1 MELAGLSYSEEQI
14 ELLDV
19 ATNFCRDKAPMLS
32 VRALMDSAMGY
43 DADIWAQMAA
53 LGWMAIAV
61 PADYDGVGLTLAEVV
76 PVVEQM
82 GRNMLASPFI
92 VTTVAAQAIMRGGTA
107 EQRQAY
113 LPVLAGGGIGTLAL
127 YGADGNWD
135 LDQISASAT
144 INDDR
149 LILSG
154 QKHFVQWAQ
163 YADVIILS
171 VMLDGRPALVVAQKS
186 DIPETALHREQIID
200 ETRRS
205 FRINLDGI
213 SLPRSALMDGF
224 NAAETLRQIEL
235 DYTLLQC
242 AEMCGGMQSVI
253 DYTLDY
259 LRTRKQF
266 GNVIGAYQA
275 LKHPIVNA
283 YVDYEKLR
291 SHVYSA
297 ASSHGQPRR
306 DNQKH
311 QGEIAIRMAKAAA
324 DAAYSHAADRAV
336 QFHGG
341 FGFTHDCDAGLHR
354 RAAIF
359 QSSQFG
365 DAAWQRAKLADL
377 LLG

>member
-1 MELAGLSYSEEQI
+1 MQLAGLSYSEEQI

-19 ATNFCRDKAPMLS
+19 AINFCRDKAPMLS
-32 VRALMDSAMGY
+32 VRTLMDGAIGY
-43 DADIWAQMAA
+43 DIDIWNEMAA
-53 LGWMAIAV
+53 LGWMAIAI
-61 PADYDGVGLTLAEVV
+61 PEGYGGVGLSLAEIV

-92 VTTVAAQAIMRGGTA
+92 VSSVAAQAIAKGGTA
-107 EQRQAY
+107 DQRQEF
-113 LPVLAGGGIGTLAL
+113 LPVLANGGVGSLAL

-135 LDQISASAT
+135 LSQISATAT
-144 INDDR
+144 INEDR

-154 QKHFVQWAQ
+154 QKHFVQWADQ
-163 YADVIILS
+163 ADVIILS
-171 VMLDGRPALVVAQKS
+171 VMLDGRPALVAAPKS
-186 DIPETALHREQIID
+186 CIPVTAFRREKIID

-205 FRINLDGI
+205 FALNLDGI
-213 SLPRSALMDGF
+213 SLPKSALMD
-224 NAAETLRQIEL
+224 ALSARETLRQIEL
-235 DYTLLQC
+235 DYTLLQS
-242 AEMCGGMQSVI
+242 AEMCGATQSVI

-275 LKHPIVNA
+275 LKHPIVDA

-297 ASSHGQPRR
+297 ACSHNASAH
-306 DNQKH
+306 DNQQH
-311 QGEIAIRMAKAAA
+311 QGEIAVRMAKAAA
-324 DAAYSHAADRAV
+324 DTAYSHAADRAV

-365 DAAWQRAKLADL
+365 DAAWQRAKLAEL

>member
-1 MELAGLSYSEEQI
+1 MELAGLSYSEAQI
-14 ELLDV
+14 DLLEV
-19 ATNFCRDKAPMLS
+19 ATNFCRDQSPMLI
-32 VRALMDSAMGY
+32 VRTVMESEVGFDQK
-43 DADIWAQMAA
+43 IWQEMVD
-53 LGWMAIAV
+53 LGWLAIAI
-61 PADYDGVGLTLAEVV
+61 PEDHDGVGLSMAEVV

-92 VTTVAAQAIMRGGTA
+92 STTVGAQALLIGGTP
-107 EQRQAY
+107 QQKDRY
-113 LPVLAGGGIGTLAL
+113 LTQLASGKIAALAL
-127 YGADGNWD
+127 YGPNGDWD
-135 LDQISASAT
+135 LTQITASAKRVG
-144 INDDR
+144 DR
-149 LILSG
+149 IELSG
-154 QKHFVQWAQ
+154 EKNFVLWADN
-163 YADVIILS
+163 ADVILIS
-171 VMLDGRPALVVAQKS
+171 VMLDGQPALVLADKT
-186 DIPETALHREQIID
+186 DIPASALRREQIID

-205 FRINLDGI
+205 FALVLDGI
-213 SLPRSALMDGF
+213 SLPANALMDGTK
-224 NAAETLRQIEL
+224 AKATLDVIEL
-235 DYTLLQC
+235 ASTLLQS
-242 AEMCGGMQSVI
+242 AEMCGGTQSLI

-266 GNVIGAYQA
+266 GTVIGGYQA

-283 YVDYEKLR
+283 YVDYEKVR

-297 ASSHGQPRR
+297 ASSYAQQG
-306 DNQKH
+306 

-324 DAAYSHAADRAV
+324 DGAYSHTADRAV

-365 DAAWQRAKLADL
+365 DAAWQRGKLARL

>member
-19 ATNFCRDKAPMLS
+19 ATNFCRAKAPMLS
-32 VRALMDSAMGY
+32 VRALMDSASGY
-43 DADIWAQMAA
+43 DADIWNEMAA
-53 LGWMAIAV
+53 LGWMAIAIPV
-61 PADYDGVGLTLAEVV
+61 AYDGVGLTLAEVV

-92 VTTVAAQAIMRGGTA
+92 VSSVAAQAIVTGGTA
-107 EQRQAY
+107 EQRQTY
-113 LPVLAGGGIGTLAL
+113 LPLLAGGAIGSLAL

-135 LDQISASAT
+135 LAQISDSAA
-144 INDDR
+144 IDDDR

-154 QKHFVQWAQ
+154 QKHFVQWAEQ
-163 YADVIILS
+163 ADVIIIS
-171 VMLDGRPALVVAQKS
+171 VMLDGRPALVAASKA
-186 DIPETALHREQIID
+186 DIPVAALRREKIID

-205 FRINLDGI
+205 FTLNLDGI
-213 SLPRSALMDGF
+213 SLPKSALMDGL

-235 DYTLLQC
+235 DYCLLQS
-242 AEMCGGMQSVI
+242 AEMCGGTQSVI

-259 LRTRKQF
+259 LRARKQF

-297 ASSHGQPRR
+297 ACSHNTPGR
-306 DNQKH
+306 DNQHH
-311 QGEIAIRMAKAAA
+311 QGEIAVRMAKAAA
-324 DAAYSHAADRAV
+324 DTAYSRAADRAV

-365 DAAWQRAKLADL
+365 DAAWQRAKLAEL

>member
-14 ELLDV
+14 ELLEV
-19 ATNFCRDKAPMLS
+19 ATNFCRDRAPMLS
-32 VRALMDSAMGY
+32 VRAVMET
-43 DADIWAQMAA
+43 DAGFDQKIWQEMVD
-53 LGWMAIAV
+53 LGWLAIAI
-61 PADYDGVGLTLAEVV
+61 PEGQGGVGLSLAEVV

-82 GRNMLASPFI
+82 GRNMLASPF
-92 VTTVAAQAIMRGGTA
+92 VSTTVAAQAILTGGTQ
-107 EQRQAY
+107 EQQDRW
-113 LPVLAGGGIGTLAL
+113 LPALASGAIASLAL
-127 YGADGNWD
+127 YGTNGDWD
-135 LDQISASAT
+135 LTQITASAKRVG
-144 INDDR
+144 DR
-149 LILSG
+149 IQLSG
-154 QKHFVQWAQ
+154 EKNFVLWADH
-163 YADVIILS
+163 ADVVLIS
-171 VMLDGRPALVVAQKS
+171 VMFDGQPALVLANKA
-186 DIPETALHREQIID
+186 DIPASAIRREQIID

-205 FRINLDGI
+205 FALILDGI
-213 SLPRSALMDGF
+213 SLPADALMDV
-224 NAAETLRQIEL
+224 AKAKATLDSIEMAS
-235 DYTLLQC
+235 TLLQC
-242 AEMCGGMQSVI
+242 AEMCGGTQSVI

-291 SHVYSA
+291 SHLYSA
-297 ASSHGQPRR
+297 ASSYAQQG
-306 DNQKH
+306 

-324 DAAYSHAADRAV
+324 DRAYSHTADRAV

-365 DAAWQRAKLADL
+365 DAAWQRRKLASL

>member
-32 VRALMDSAMGY
+32 VRALMDSPTGY
-43 DADIWAQMAA
+43 DADIWNEMAA
-53 LGWMAIAV
+53 LGWMAIAI
-61 PADYDGVGLTLAEVV
+61 PEAYGGVGLSLAEIV

-92 VTTVAAQAIMRGGTA
+92 VSSVAAQAIAKGGTTQ
-107 EQRQAY
+107 QRKAY
-113 LPVLAGGGIGTLAL
+113 LPILAGGGLGSLAL

-135 LDQISASAT
+135 LSQISAKAT
-144 INDDR
+144 TENDR

-154 QKHFVQWAQ
+154 QKHFVQWADQ
-163 YADVIILS
+163 ADVIILS
-171 VMLDGRPALVVAQKS
+171 IMLDGRSALAVVQKT
-186 DIPETALHREQIID
+186 DIPATAWRREKIID

-205 FRINLDGI
+205 FTLNLDGI
-213 SLPRSALMDGF
+213 SLPKSALMDAL
-224 NAAETLRQIEL
+224 NAAETLRHIEL
-235 DYTLLQC
+235 DYTLLQS
-242 AEMCGGMQSVI
+242 AEMCGATQSVI

-275 LKHPIVNA
+275 LKHPIVDA

-291 SHVYSA
+291 SHLYSA
-297 ASSHGQPRR
+297 ACSHNAPAHN
-306 DNQKH
+306 NQQH
-311 QGEIAIRMAKAAA
+311 SGEIAVRMAKAAA
-324 DAAYSHAADRAV
+324 DTAYSRAADRAV

-365 DAAWQRAKLADL
+365 DAAWQRAKLAEL